1 MELNEIKSQLASLMN
16 FGKISVSSGAGS
28 DAFAQ
33 MLNNGTEAERPEV
46 RENDRAA
53 AAAKADRS
61 ERREVR
67 SDDKSPVADK
77 KNKPAKNDNRKADDK
92 VETSADGAV
101 NAPREDAQAQQNEKV
116 SRPESESTAVEDVP
130 AADAPVVD
138 AAPENAGDEGGEL
151 TVSVLVSLAD
161 LSMMGTINVI
171 NPKTGEMV
179 QMTGAELAAQLAGDD
194 SVQVLMSTPQNGEPV
209 FKIQPADTAQNM
221 MTSQPVETDGAID
234 VSAFAPVDDADAVEL
249 NMEAVK
255 AQVQDKAVKKDLSA
269 QGLADDLAD
278 GKVSEQAAKLSEVIG
293 RENKADVKVSVHEEK
308 IAQLSAKDLLADAGS
323 VDEAITIS
331 SKPAAV
337 SAQNAAETLQSQGS
351 QPAAGNGNNVQ
362 NLNVAP
368 AFNAA
373 VSAASETGA
382 ANMPAAANAEVSSA
396 GLGTTA
402 TVAGGEFVRA
412 AKADAASENGQTS
425 FRDVYKGMSRE
436 VVEQVKV
443 NITKSAVKG
452 IDKIDISLKPEDLG
466 HIEIKMQIGKDGKL
480 QAHIISTRPE
490 TMEALQKEMQSLEKA
505 FNDAGFQTDEGS
517 LSFSFRDGNRANQNQ
532 ERENGLRSFIGDI
545 FEKEAGNDLLGDA
558 FQNQSWNGTTGLN
571 IRV

>member
-61 ERREVR
+61 DRREVH
-67 SDDKSPVADK
+67 SADKSPVADK
-77 KNKPAKNDNRKADDK
+77 KNKPAKNDNRKADNK
-92 VETSADGAV
+92 VDASAGGAV
-101 NAPREDAQAQQNEKV
+101 DAPREDVQTQQKEEV
-116 SRPESESTAVEDVP
+116 FRPEGESTAVEDVP
-130 AADAPVVD
+130 AAEVPAVD

-151 TVSVLVSLAD
+151 TVSVLVPLAD
-161 LSMMGTINVI
+161 LSMMGMINVI
-171 NPKTGEMV
+171 NPETGEMV

-194 SVQVLMSTPQNGEPV
+194 SVQVLMSTPQNGEPI

-293 RENKADVKVSVHEEK
+293 RENKAEVKVSVHEEK

-373 VSAASETGA
+373 VSAASETGV

-517 LSFSFRDGNRANQNQ
+517 LSFSFRDGNQANQNQ

>member
-16 FGKISVSSGAGS
+16 FGKISVSSGTGS

-33 MLNNGTEAERPEV
+33 ILNSGTEAERPEV
-46 RENDRAA
+46 READRAA

-61 ERREVR
+61 DRREVR

-77 KNKPAKNDNRKADDK
+77 KNKPAKNDNRKADNK
-92 VETSADGAV
+92 VDASAGGAV
-101 NAPREDAQAQQNEKV
+101 DAPREDVQTQQKEEV
-116 SRPESESTAVEDVP
+116 FRPEGESAAVEDVP
-130 AADAPVVD
+130 AAEVPAVD

-151 TVSVLVSLAD
+151 TVSILVPLAD
-161 LSMMGTINVI
+161 LSMMGMINVI
-171 NPKTGEMV
+171 NPETGEMV

-194 SVQVLMSTPQNGEPV
+194 SVQVLMSTPQNGEPI

-221 MTSQPVETDGAID
+221 MASQPVETDGAID
-234 VSAFAPVDDADAVEL
+234 VSAFASVDDADAVEL

-269 QGLADDLAD
+269 QGLADDLVD

-293 RENKADVKVSVHEEK
+293 RENKAEVKVSVHEEK

-373 VSAASETGA
+373 VSAASETGV

-466 HIEIKMQIGKDGKL
+466 HIEIKSVRTANCRRILFQPAPKPWKRSRKRCSL
-480 QAHIISTRPE
+480 WKKHL
-490 TMEALQKEMQSLEKA
+490 TMLVSKPMK
-505 FNDAGFQTDEGS
+505 G
-517 LSFSFRDGNRANQNQ
+517 R
-532 ERENGLRSFIGDI
+532 
-545 FEKEAGNDLLGDA
+545 
-558 FQNQSWNGTTGLN
+558 
-571 IRV
+571 